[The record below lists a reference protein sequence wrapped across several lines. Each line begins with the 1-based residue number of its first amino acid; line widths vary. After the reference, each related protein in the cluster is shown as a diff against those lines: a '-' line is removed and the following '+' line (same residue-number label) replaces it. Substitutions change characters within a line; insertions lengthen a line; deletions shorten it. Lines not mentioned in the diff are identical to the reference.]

1 MTAGGRRRGVRRG
14 AGHGRRP
21 GPGRSRPAE
30 GRPSQR
36 MPQPDPAEVLVV
48 GGGAAGSLAAIAA
61 AEAGARVLL
70 LEKMPRLG
78 SKLLMSGKGR
88 CNLTNRAP
96 LDEFIAAFGETGS
109 LLRNV
114 FHRFF
119 VDDLCRFFEAHD
131 LSLKTERGG
140 RVFPES
146 GEAAAVVDVLMAVRG
161 VALLRRDPVARGQG
175 APGARAAP
183 AGAGGRAQ
191 EVQPTIPAPP
201 TIPARA
207 VVLATGGAS
216 YPQTGSSGDGYRI
229 AEALGHRIIPPRPA
243 LVPLV
248 LAEPVPREWRQVT
261 LRHVRVTLLAD
272 GGTLDERFGEAFFV
286 RDGIA
291 GPAVLPLSRRAGAAL
306 EAGRRVEIILN
317 LKPALSAEK
326 LDARLQREFAAHG
339 QPGGPW
345 AILKELLPQKL
356 IAGMLGQW
364 GVDPQIRG
372 SEISREQRRRL
383 RELLQSLRFQVRGL
397 RPLAEAIITAGGV
410 ATNEVDPRTLASRH
424 VAGLFL
430 AGELLDIDAETGGYN
445 LQAAFSTGWVAGR
458 AAAEHV
464 TARGSQT

>member
-1 MTAGGRRRGVRRG
+1 
-14 AGHGRRP
+14 
-21 GPGRSRPAE
+21 
-30 GRPSQR
+30 

-119 VDDLCRFFEAHD
+119 VDDLCRFFEAQD

-146 GEAAAVVDVLMAVRG
+146 GEAAAVVDVLMRELDRCGVMVRPASAVEAVLIQGGAVRG

-248 LAEPVPREWRQVT
+248 LAEPIPREWRQVT

-339 QPGGPW
+339 QPGSPW
-345 AILKELLPQKL
+345 AILKQLLPLKL
-356 IAGMLGQW
+356 IAAMLVQW
-364 GVDPQIRG
+364 GIDPQMRG